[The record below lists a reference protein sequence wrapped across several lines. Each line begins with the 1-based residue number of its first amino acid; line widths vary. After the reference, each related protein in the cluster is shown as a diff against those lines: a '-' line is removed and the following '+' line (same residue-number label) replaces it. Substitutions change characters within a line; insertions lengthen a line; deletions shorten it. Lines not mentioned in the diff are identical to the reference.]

1 MRHVTV
7 DFFFR
12 RCSFLRDTR
21 ELIVCLA
28 CILTLLP
35 SCSTLKTDCLHYQ
48 SIRKTYRYDN
58 TENAKIVVAAS
69 LSAEGEL
76 GIGIRNNTDKI
87 MTIDM
92 VKSFVVTTSGKS
104 LSFYDPTVRVE
115 STTTSSSSSRGGSL
129 NLGSVASVLGVGGV
143 VGTLANG
150 INVGG
155 SNTDGVSTTNT
166 TYISDMPQVSLA
178 PHSIGAMPKVFNVGT
193 IRHRSGINIPYGEIA
208 RESATKFALVIR
220 WSIDDGTTFET
231 YEQWFYINADFTVPV
246 RSHGCLNSAL
256 REILTS
262 KKDCIYEPWWI
273 IYTQNNY
280 EDDYIMRKENISV
293 DYQ

>member
-1 MRHVTV
+1 MRYVTL
-7 DFFFR
+7 DYFR
-12 RCSFLRDTR
+12 RCSFYRNAR
-21 ELIVCLA
+21 GQIVYLV
-28 CILTLLP
+28 CILTILS
-35 SCSTLKTDCLHYQ
+35 SCSTLKTECLHYQ

-58 TENAKIVVAAS
+58 TENAKIVVAAE
-69 LSAEGEL
+69 LSADGVL
-76 GIGIRNNTDKI
+76 GIGVQNNTGEI

-115 STTTSSSSSRGGSL
+115 STTASSSTSNGGSL
-129 NLGSVASVLGVGGV
+129 NLGSVASVLGIGGV

-155 SNTDGVSTTNT
+155 SNTNGVSTTNT
-166 TYISDMPQVSLA
+166 TYLSDMPQVSLA
-178 PHSIGAMPKVFNVGT
+178 PHSVGTMPKVFNVGT
-193 IRHRSGINIPYGEIA
+193 IRDKSYTNVPYREIS
-208 RESATKFALVIR
+208 REDAKKFALVIR
-220 WSIDDGTTFET
+220 WSVDDGKTFET
-231 YEQWFYINADFTVPV
+231 YEQWYYINADFTVPV
-246 RSHGCLNSAL
+246 RSHGQLNAAL

-262 KKDCIYEPWWI
+262 KNDCIHEPWWI

-280 EDDYIMRKENISV
+280 EDDCIMLKKNLSV

>member
-1 MRHVTV
+1 MRYVTV
-7 DFFFR
+7 DFFR
-12 RCSFLRDTR
+12 RCSFLRNTR
-21 ELIVCLA
+21 GQIICLVSV
-28 CILTLLP
+28 LSLLS

-58 TENAKIVVAAS
+58 TETAKIVVAAA
-69 LSAEGEL
+69 LSADGDL
-76 GIGIRNNTDKI
+76 SIGIRNNTDKI
-87 MTIDM
+87 MSIDM

-104 LSFYDPTVRVE
+104 MSFYDPTVRVE
-115 STTTSSSSSRGGSL
+115 STTTTSSSSRGGSL

-143 VGTLANG
+143 VGTLASG

-155 SNTDGVSTTNT
+155 SNTDGVSNTNT

-178 PHSIGAMPKVFNVGT
+178 PHSIGTMPKVFNVGT
-193 IRHRSGINIPYGEIA
+193 IKHISNNNIPYREIT
-208 RESATKFALVIR
+208 REEATKFALVIR
-220 WSIDDGTTFET
+220 WSIDEGTTFET
-231 YEQWFYINADFTVPV
+231 YEQWYYINADFTIPV
-246 RSHGCLNSAL
+246 RSHGHLNSAL

-280 EDDYIMRKENISV
+280 EDDYIIRESNLSI